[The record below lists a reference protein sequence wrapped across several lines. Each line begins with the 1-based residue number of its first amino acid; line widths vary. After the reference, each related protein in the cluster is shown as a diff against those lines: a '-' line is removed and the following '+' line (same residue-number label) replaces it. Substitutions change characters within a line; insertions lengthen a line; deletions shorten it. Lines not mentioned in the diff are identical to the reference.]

1 MPPRGLR
8 ALVKRTAP
16 GAFSKGKYPCFRLTS
31 SNGRATGPKMRGIT
45 KRLAERL
52 FSKSALVSGP
62 GQWRGGAW
70 AGEGGG
76 LRRGKAVDSQVSRL
90 AKLSE
95 AARRGAKMLKLT
107 RLAFAA
113 MRYHGLEPVEAQRV
127 VLDASR
133 GLGTAVDVVCTR
145 GADELVLLELKCGFP
160 GNRSDPAVPRAMMGV
175 PLGKAVDCALHRHLA
190 QLAATVTLFKGEAG
204 TLRALAA
211 KGVTRVSGVL
221 LYVNDDATEVHE
233 LPDWWER
240 RGAKILEAIR

>member
-16 GAFSKGKYPCFRLTS
+16 GAFSKGKYPCFRLTAA
-31 SNGRATGPKMRGIT
+31 NGRATGPKMRGIT

-52 FSKSALVSGP
+52 YSKSALAQGP

-76 LRRGKAVDSQVSRL
+76 LRRGKAVDAQVSRL

-95 AARRGAKMLKLT
+95 AARRGSKMLKLT

-113 MRYHGLEPVEAQRV
+113 LRYHGLEPVEAQRV
-127 VLDASR
+127 VLDAGK
-133 GLGTAVDVVCTR
+133 GLGTAIDVVCTR
-145 GADELVLLELKCGFP
+145 GADELVLVELKCGFP
-160 GNRSDPAVPRAMMGV
+160 GNRSEPAVPRAMMGG
-175 PLGKAVDCALHRHLA
+175 PLRKAVDCALHRHLA
-190 QLAATVTLFKGEAG
+190 QLAATAALFKAEAG

-240 RGAKILEAIR
+240 RGVKILDAIR

>member
-1 MPPRGLR
+1 MWCAKRLRVLVWGVFEGGFTIAHARMPPRGLR

-107 RLAFAA
+107 RLTFAA
-113 MRYHGLEPVEAQRV
+113 LRYHSLEPVEAQRV

-145 GADELVLLELKCGFP
+145 GADEL
-160 GNRSDPAVPRAMMGV
+160 
-175 PLGKAVDCALHRHLA
+175 
-190 QLAATVTLFKGEAG
+190 
-204 TLRALAA
+204 
-211 KGVTRVSGVL
+211 
-221 LYVNDDATEVHE
+221 E
-233 LPDWWER
+233 LPRIGAAEPMAVLESAEDLSARKKAER
-240 RGAKILEAIR
+240 AEAINRQLKLM